1 MTPVTLVMAYY
12 DNPDML
18 KEQYAKLRAL
28 PANYRDMLC
37 VVVVDDGSPRW
48 PAFAEDLDGIGL
60 QVFRIDV
67 DVRWNQDAARNI
79 GVHHAETNWV
89 LLTDIDH
96 VVSMEAWKQVLFRK
110 WNEHMAYQFHRVS
123 APEMTQYKHHPNSWL
138 MSRALYN
145 RVGGYDERFAG
156 YYGTDGDFK
165 NRLAGLPTPIKFIKS
180 PLIRYPR
187 SHIADASTTT
197 YARKQGEDG
206 VNIKRIKFERSQE
219 EYPAPRTLTFPY
231 HKVYP

>member
-1 MTPVTLVMAYY
+1 MTPTTLVMPYY
-12 DNPDML
+12 DNPNML
-18 KEQYAKLRAL
+18 SEQYAKLRAL
-28 PANYRDMLC
+28 PPNYRDLIS
-37 VVVVDDGSPRW
+37 VVVVDDGSPRA
-48 PAFAEDLDGIGL
+48 PAFPEDLAGIGL

-79 GVHHAETNWV
+79 GVHHAETNWI
-89 LLTDIDH
+89 LMTDIDH
-96 VVSMEAWKQVLFRK
+96 VVSQDAWKCVLLRK
-110 WNEHMAYQFHRVS
+110 WNELVAYQFHRVS
-123 APEMTQYKHHPNSWL
+123 APEMTAYKHHPNSWL
-138 MSRALYN
+138 MARSLFN
-145 RVGGYDERFAG
+145 TVGGYDERFAG

-165 NRLAGLPTPIKFIKS
+165 NRLMALAEIKFIKV

-206 VNIKRIKFERSQE
+206 VNIKRIKFERGHE